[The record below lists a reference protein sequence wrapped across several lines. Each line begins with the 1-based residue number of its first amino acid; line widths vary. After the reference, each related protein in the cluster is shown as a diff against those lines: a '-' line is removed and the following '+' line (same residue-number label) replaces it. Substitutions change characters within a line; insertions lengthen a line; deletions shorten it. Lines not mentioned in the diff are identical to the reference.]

1 MLSRIYLIRHGR
13 TAGNLN
19 HWYYGSTDLPLT
31 DDGYEEIKAYQES
44 GIYPDIPEENY
55 GQTYQGAEI
64 CTRNE
69 EIFTLIFSAIS
80 SPMNRLCFSLT

>member
-44 GIYPDIPEENY
+44 GIYPDIPEDADIY
-55 GQTYQGAEI
+55 TTGLYRTDQTLEAIYAQGTYPPWHQI
-64 CTRNE
+64 Q
-69 EIFTLIFSAIS
+69 
-80 SPMNRLCFSLT
+80 